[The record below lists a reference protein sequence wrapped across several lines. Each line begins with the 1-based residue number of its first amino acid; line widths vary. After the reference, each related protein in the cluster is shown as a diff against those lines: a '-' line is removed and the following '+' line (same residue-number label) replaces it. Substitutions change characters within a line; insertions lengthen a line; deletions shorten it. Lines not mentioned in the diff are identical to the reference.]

1 MEKGQ
6 TSVQE
11 DEKNSKY
18 LDCCFYRYENEDQ
31 WYGSDMKHNN
41 HENSQ
46 IIKIGPDSLEELP
59 DLIRGCAHKALLV
72 HGHRP
77 VEDGLLTKVR
87 ILLNKEQVPY
97 ANMGQILPNPTYK
110 SVKRGIKIA
119 RKENCDVI
127 IALGGGSTLQCAKG
141 IALGLHYKG
150 DVWDFWTGK
159 KKPKKTCPI
168 ASVMTNPS
176 SGAELSTSC
185 TLVKKGER
193 KTIHDPSLKCTFA
206 ILDPKLSMYPLFPT
220 MNQAFGLFIHLFFA
234 ALKTDDEKQLEEA
247 ITLIKDLF
255 LAADQLKMNQDDL
268 EARTSLFKIGYQSHT
283 KLNVSKCSI
292 ESIASNLSFKYS
304 LTEGTAGSMLFIAW
318 LKSLNQKQK
327 ERSIEIAK
335 EVFSADINQ
344 FEQALS
350 LFKKQLQSVGLPL
363 SIPES
368 GLIISDEELKKHA
381 VDQQTKEILLN
392 SNKP

>member
-1 MEKGQ
+1 MVF
-6 TSVQE
+6 S
-11 DEKNSKY
+11 
-18 LDCCFYRYENEDQ
+18 F
-31 WYGSDMKHNN
+31 
-41 HENSQ
+41 
-46 IIKIGPDSLEELP
+46 
-59 DLIRGCAHKALLV
+59 
-72 HGHRP
+72 
-77 VEDGLLTKVR
+77 
-87 ILLNKEQVPY
+87 
-97 ANMGQILPNPTYK
+97 
-110 SVKRGIKIA
+110 
-119 RKENCDVI
+119 
-127 IALGGGSTLQCAKG
+127 
-141 IALGLHYKG
+141 
-150 DVWDFWTGK
+150 
-159 KKPKKTCPI
+159 TC
-168 ASVMTNPS
+168 
-176 SGAELSTSC
+176 
-185 TLVKKGER
+185 
-193 KTIHDPSLKCTFA
+193 
-206 ILDPKLSMYPLFPT
+206 
-220 MNQAFGLFIHLFFA
+220 FFA
-234 ALKTDDEKQLEEA
+234 ALETDDEKQLEEA